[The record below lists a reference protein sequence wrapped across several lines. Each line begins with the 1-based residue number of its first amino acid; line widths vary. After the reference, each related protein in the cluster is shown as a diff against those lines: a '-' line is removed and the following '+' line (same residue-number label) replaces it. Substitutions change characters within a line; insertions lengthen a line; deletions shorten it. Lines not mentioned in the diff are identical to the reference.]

1 MGLVKRGILLV
12 NLTRGEREVW
22 RNLTA
27 YDSFVTFT
35 MVFNEN

>member
-27 YDSFVTFT
+27 DSFVTFT